1 MSEMNVS
8 IDVMTWTDTKGEQH
22 PVRIKM
28 QHKGKK
34 SQVIKIDKILSSEK
48 AIIDGVI
55 TITYKCQCIIDNIR
69 KIYDLSYSPEGTGW
83 ALCG

>member
-1 MSEMNVS
+1 MSEMNIS
-8 IDVMTWTDTKGEQH
+8 IDVMTWTDTKGQQH

-28 QHKGKK
+28 KHKDKR

-48 AIIDGVI
+48 AIIDGVM

-69 KIYDLSYSPEGTGW
+69 KIYDLRYSPEAFCW